1 VGKKRSSDASRRYFF
16 LYRESATDFVV
27 VAAITTSITSWL
39 SRTAPSSST
48 TTGIGNDS
56 STIYV
61 CTNDLCAPWR
71 QLSVAST
78 TGGADIEKEREY
90 GK

>member
-39 SRTAPSSST
+39 SRTAPSTT